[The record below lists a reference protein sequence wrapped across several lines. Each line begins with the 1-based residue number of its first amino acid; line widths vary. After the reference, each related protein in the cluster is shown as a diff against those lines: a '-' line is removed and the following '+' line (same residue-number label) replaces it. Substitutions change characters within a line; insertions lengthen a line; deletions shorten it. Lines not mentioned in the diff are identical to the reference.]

1 MWVKLVLGFLSKGLA
16 VVDKLLPSWEW
27 KGGQAAAEAKAAK
40 EAISVLQKQL
50 AIASKPNLD
59 RAELL
64 ERMRERKRE
73 D

>member
-1 MWVKLVLGFLSKGLA
+1 MWIKLILGFLSKGLA

-40 EAISVLQKQL
+40 EAVDVLEKQL
-50 AIASKPNLD
+50 DIAAKPD
-59 RAELL
+59 ATRAELL
-64 ERMRERKRE
+64 ERMRKRKRR

>member
-1 MWVKLVLGFLSKGLA
+1 MWIKLILGFLSKGLTVA
-16 VVDKLLPSWEW
+16 DKLLPSWEW

-40 EAISVLQKQL
+40 ELIGVLQEQL

-64 ERMRERKRE
+64 ERMRKRE
-73 D
+73 RGD